1 LRHPRSLA
9 RRQRQD
15 EQFVTKVTENPHV
28 ERSIEHDGRDRKT
41 LYADDRLAVV
51 KDNPVGAKM
60 MAGHDLM
67 ALSVALNIMTKCST
81 SVQPA
86 DFR

>member
-1 LRHPRSLA
+1 
-9 RRQRQD
+9 
-15 EQFVTKVTENPHV
+15 
-28 ERSIEHDGRDRKT
+28 
-41 LYADDRLAVV
+41 VV

-67 ALSVALNIMTKCST
+67 ASSADLNIMTKCST

>member
-1 LRHPRSLA
+1 
-9 RRQRQD
+9 
-15 EQFVTKVTENPHV
+15 VTENPHV

-67 ALSVALNIMTKCST
+67 ASSAAPNIMKKCST
-81 SVQPA
+81 SVQPVEL
-86 DFR
+86 R

>member
-1 LRHPRSLA
+1 
-9 RRQRQD
+9 
-15 EQFVTKVTENPHV
+15 VTENPHV

-67 ALSVALNIMTKCST
+67 ASSVGLNIMTKCST
-81 SVQPA
+81 SAQSV